1 MSAVPPDVQAFDIER
16 ALSKALGIRVETFL
30 CGPTEFKFRIG
41 QRWQLVIDEEQLGD
55 LWSDVDNHSILRE
68 SFDALKAECLAFI
81 SYKR

>member
-1 MSAVPPDVQAFDIER
+1 MQAFDVER

-30 CGPTEFKFRIG
+30 CGPSEYKFRVG
-41 QRWQLVIDEEQLGD
+41 QRWQLCVDEDQLGQ
-55 LWSDVDNHSILRE
+55 LWSDVDNPSVLRD